1 MPETGSYAERRVF
14 PRYSLHLKG
23 ETEVLYR
30 RAPDALREDP
40 TGGGNHRYPID
51 LVNISMGGA
60 MLTFEADFVA
70 DDTLRMFFR
79 HPTTGKELS
88 FEGHLV
94 YVRRNATK
102 LLGKYC
108 AGMAFRNVSEKE
120 GDLAEII
127 EYAASVGE
135 PNADLK

>member
-1 MPETGSYAERRVF
+1 M
-14 PRYSLHLKG
+14 
-23 ETEVLYR
+23 LYR